1 MDVINQVL
9 VLFFLMLI
17 GFVGRRVAVI
27 THDMVSQFTVFVLN
41 FSLPALILV
50 SLQKD
55 FNPDLLGQ
63 AGITLALSFSVY
75 ALSFALAAIYPRL
88 LGLSPQERGVH
99 RYAVIFSNVGFMGYP
114 VVAAVLGE
122 GALFNLAIYNIPFNV
137 LAFSIG
143 AWLIAK
149 EGHRPLSLS
158 WKTFINPSVVA
169 TVIGFACFLATI
181 RFPAPLF
188 QTLKM
193 TGDITSPLSMI
204 LVGAILADMDGRRI
218 FGSWRY
224 YVTVV
229 LRLALIP
236 LAVGIFLYVLGL
248 RGLLFTLPVL
258 VTAMPIAA
266 NTTSLASVYQGDT
279 EGASAWVFMST
290 LLCVITIPFVAI
302 FIKYGS

>member
-1 MDVINQVL
+1 
-9 VLFFLMLI
+9 
-17 GFVGRRVAVI
+17 
-27 THDMVSQFTVFVLN
+27 
-41 FSLPALILV
+41 
-50 SLQKD
+50 
-55 FNPDLLGQ
+55 
-63 AGITLALSFSVY
+63 
-75 ALSFALAAIYPRL
+75 
-88 LGLSPQERGVH
+88 
-99 RYAVIFSNVGFMGYP
+99 
-114 VVAAVLGE
+114 
-122 GALFNLAIYNIPFNV
+122 
-137 LAFSIG
+137 
-143 AWLIAK
+143 
-149 EGHRPLSLS
+149 
-158 WKTFINPSVVA
+158 
-169 TVIGFACFLATI
+169 
-181 RFPAPLF
+181 
-188 QTLKM
+188 M

-266 NTTSLASVYQGDT
+266 NTTILASVYQGDT
-279 EGASAWVFMST
+279 EGASALVFIST

>member
-1 MDVINQVL
+1 MNVINQVL

-17 GFVGRRVAVI
+17 GFAGRRIAVI
-27 THDMVSQFTVFVLN
+27 THDMVSHFTVFVLN

-50 SLQKD
+50 SLQRD
-55 FNPDLLGQ
+55 FSPAFLGQ
-63 AGITLALSFSVY
+63 AGITLGLSFFVY

-88 LGLSPQERGVH
+88 LGLSPKERGVH
-99 RYAVIFSNVGFMGYP
+99 RYAVIFSNVAFMGYP

-122 GALFNLAIYNIPFNV
+122 AALFNLAIYNIPFNV
-137 LAFSIG
+137 LAFSVG

-169 TVIGFACFLATI
+169 TVIGFICFLATI
-181 RFPAPLF
+181 RFPGPLF

-204 LVGAILADMDGRRI
+204 LVGAILADLNGRRV
-218 FGSWRY
+218 FGNWRY

-229 LRLALIP
+229 FRLALIP
-236 LAVGIFLYVLGL
+236 LGLGTLLYFFGF
-248 RGLLFTLPVL
+248 RGPLFVLPVL
-258 VTAMPIAA
+258 VTAMPVAA
-266 NTTSLASVYQGDT
+266 NTTILASVYQGDT
-279 EGASAWVFMST
+279 EGASALVFIST
-290 LLCVITIPFVAI
+290 LLCIITIPIVAI
-302 FIKYGS
+302 LMKYGS